1 MNHSDLVYYTSYLPK
16 KPDVVYP
23 IFLTEDGRKDTADIT
38 NLFYSRKKVDEHEQ
52 LHRPQIKVN
61 KIPDVKVIG
70 KNVKYD
76 AQVWRPMQLSSNQPT
91 CYLSMSIDDTTGSGG
106 QQNLLHAGQLMR
118 MSGTN
123 FLLQV
128 QAFLVDPDKT
138 LSVLLVDGEKQVSVV
153 YFIVFV

>member
-1 MNHSDLVYYTSYLPK
+1 MDDMVCYKSYLPK

-23 IFLTEDGRKDTADIT
+23 VFLTEIGKTDMRDVST
-38 NLFYSRKKVDEHEQ
+38 LFYSRKKVEEYDQ
-52 LHRPQIKVN
+52 LHAPQPIKAN

-70 KNVKYD
+70 KNVRYD
-76 AQVWRPMQLSSNQPT
+76 AQLWRSMQLSSNRPS
-91 CYLSMSIDDTTGSGG
+91 CYLSMCINESTAGG
-106 QQNLLHAGQLMR
+106 QQNLWHAGQLLR
-118 MSGTN
+118 LSGTN

-138 LSVLLVDGEKQVSVV
+138 LSVLLVDGQKQVSVI